1 MIEIDF
7 FKEIYKRY
15 KKNIKN
21 SNKNIILYQLIR
33 DSINLMVKDLIKNTI
48 KNIKKKKIK
57 SPHDVYLYKDKI
69 VSFSN
74 QFIDSE
80 KEIKSFLRLNMY
92 NNKNVLTKNN
102 KGKKIIKTLFN
113 IFKKNPKK
121 YLNKKELKLNKDR
134 AIADFISGMTDRYA
148 INLYNDIK

>member
-1 MIEIDF
+1 
-7 FKEIYKRY
+7 
-15 KKNIKN
+15 
-21 SNKNIILYQLIR
+21 
-33 DSINLMVKDLIKNTI
+33 
-48 KNIKKKKIK
+48 
-57 SPHDVYLYKDKI
+57 
-69 VSFSN
+69 
-74 QFIDSE
+74 
-80 KEIKSFLRLNMY
+80 MY